1 MNKNETN
8 EKHIS
13 LDFWG
18 TLVFSNINF
27 RDERA
32 KFLSSQL
39 NKNKEQI
46 NIAFKEIGEK
56 YNFFQEKGT
65 NNTSPI
71 ALFNEVLEFLEINNE
86 IINITN
92 LYESVLDI
100 FLTNSPIINTN
111 LKTMIDNSLAN
122 GKTTSILSNT
132 AFIPGTIITKFL
144 DDNFGVNYFSFKI
157 FSDEVKIAKPNME
170 AYNLTYENTKS
181 IYPSGINKNQIVH
194 IGDNYENDVLG
205 AQKFG
210 FNSYLITED
219 EIKI

>member
-1 MNKNETN
+1 MLNRQIIEN
-8 EKHIS
+8 HVS

-18 TLVFSNINF
+18 TLVFSNSNF
-27 RDERA
+27 RKERA

-56 YNFFQEKGT
+56 YNSFQEKGT
-65 NNTSPI
+65 NNTSPS
-71 ALFNEVLEFLEINNE
+71 ALFKEVLDFLDVYDEINV
-86 IINITN
+86 TN

-100 FLTNSPIINTN
+100 FMTNSPKINTK
-111 LKTMIDNSLAN
+111 LKIMIDDSLAK

-132 AFIPGTIITKFL
+132 AFIPGTVITKFL

-170 AYNLTYENTKS
+170 AYSLTYENTKL
-181 IYPSGINKNQIVH
+181 IYPSGIDKNQIVH

-205 AQKFG
+205 ARKFG
-210 FNSYLITED
+210 FNSYLI
-219 EIKI
+219 K

>member
-1 MNKNETN
+1 MENRELIEN
-8 EKHIS
+8 HIS

-18 TLVFSNINF
+18 TLVFSNSNF

-32 KFLSSQL
+32 KFLSSRL
-39 NKNKEQI
+39 NKNKELI
-46 NIAFKEIGEK
+46 NNAFKEIGEK
-56 YNFFQEKGT
+56 YNSFQEKGT

-71 ALFNEVLEFLEINNE
+71 ALFNQVLDFLDVNDK
-86 IINITN
+86 IINGIH

-100 FLTNSPIINTN
+100 FMTNSPKINTK
-111 LKTMIDNSLAN
+111 LKIMIDYNLAK

-132 AFIPGTIITKFL
+132 AFIPGSVITKFL

-170 AYNLTYENTKS
+170 IYNLIYENTKL
-181 IYPSGINKNQIVH
+181 IYPSGIDKNQIVH

-205 AQKFG
+205 ARKFG
-210 FNSYLITED
+210 FNSYLI
-219 EIKI
+219 K

>member
-1 MNKNETN
+1 MVNKQFIEN
-8 EKHIS
+8 HIS

-18 TLVFSNINF
+18 TLVFSNNNF
-27 RDERA
+27 REERA
-32 KFLSSQL
+32 KFLSSRL

-46 NIAFKEIGEK
+46 NTAFKEIGEK
-56 YNFFQEKGT
+56 YNSFQEKGT

-71 ALFNEVLEFLEINNE
+71 ALFNQVLDFLDIDNK
-86 IINITN
+86 IINVTN

-100 FLTNSPIINTN
+100 FMTNSPKINTK
-111 LKTMIDNSLAN
+111 LKTMIDTSLAN

-132 AFIPGTIITKFL
+132 AFIPGIVITEFL

-170 AYNLTYENTKS
+170 VYSLTYENTKL
-181 IYPSGINKNQIVH
+181 IYPSGIDKNQIVH

-205 AQKFG
+205 ARKFG
-210 FNSYLITED
+210 FNSYLI
-219 EIKI
+219 K

>member
-1 MNKNETN
+1 MINKQFIEN
-8 EKHIS
+8 HIS

-27 RDERA
+27 REERA
-32 KFLSSQL
+32 KFLSSRL

-56 YNFFQEKGT
+56 YNSFQEKGT

-71 ALFNEVLEFLEINNE
+71 ALFKEVLDFLAVNNE
-86 IINITN
+86 IINVTN

-100 FLTNSPIINTN
+100 FMTNSPKINTK
-111 LKTMIDNSLAN
+111 LKIMIDNILAN

-132 AFIPGTIITKFL
+132 AFIPGTVITKFL
-144 DDNFGVNYFSFKI
+144 DDNFGVDYFSFKI

-170 AYNLTYENTKS
+170 AYSLTYENIKL
-181 IYPSGINKNQIVH
+181 IYPSGIDKNQIVH

-205 AQKFG
+205 ARKFG
-210 FNSYLITED
+210 FNSYLI
-219 EIKI
+219 K

>member
-1 MNKNETN
+1 MVNKQFIEN
-8 EKHIS
+8 HIS

-18 TLVFSNINF
+18 TLVFSNNNF
-27 RDERA
+27 REERA

-56 YNFFQEKGT
+56 YNSFQEKGT

-71 ALFNEVLEFLEINNE
+71 ALFNEVLKFLEINIE
-86 IINITN
+86 IINVTN

-100 FLTNSPIINTN
+100 FMTNTPKINTK
-111 LKTMIDNSLAN
+111 LKIMIDNILAN

-132 AFIPGTIITKFL
+132 AFIPGTVITKFL

-170 AYNLTYENTKS
+170 AYSLTYENIKL
-181 IYPSGINKNQIVH
+181 IYPSGIDKNQIVH

-205 AQKFG
+205 ARKFG
-210 FNSYLITED
+210 FNSYLI
-219 EIKI
+219 K